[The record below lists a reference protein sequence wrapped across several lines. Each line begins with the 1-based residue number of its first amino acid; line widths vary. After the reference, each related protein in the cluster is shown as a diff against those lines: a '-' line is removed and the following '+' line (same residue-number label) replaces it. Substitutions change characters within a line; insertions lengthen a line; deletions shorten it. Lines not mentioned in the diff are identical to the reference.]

1 MFLGTESCQELHFF
15 RVFIHICSPGLN
27 TGIMFHARCDN
38 EDGVPDWP
46 PAEVIPSAA
55 PSELILDQQLPV
67 RTLCYVLT
75 GCGSSA
81 TNVVAHKGSR
91 TPNRITWG
99 PPDPFLQTRNCRS
112 TSTKFSMA
120 GHSAKVESLNRACQ
134 SPQPGYP
141 QPHTGGFI
149 DVWTGLDIHAPDNAL
164 S

>member
-1 MFLGTESCQELHFF
+1 
-15 RVFIHICSPGLN
+15 
-27 TGIMFHARCDN
+27 MFHARCDN

-99 PPDPFLQTRNCRS
+99 PPDPFLRAPSFLWLATARKS
-112 TSTKFSMA
+112 KVSIGPTKA
-120 GHSAKVESLNRACQ
+120 LNRATL
-134 SPQPGYP
+134 SR
-141 QPHTGGFI
+141 
-149 DVWTGLDIHAPDNAL
+149 AL
-164 S
+164 EDS

>member
-1 MFLGTESCQELHFF
+1 MRAELDVLGDRALPGITFLFEYSFTS
-15 RVFIHICSPGLN
+15 VSPGLN

-81 TNVVAHKGSR
+81 TNVVAHKGSQA
-91 TPNRITWG
+91 PE
-99 PPDPFLQTRNCRS
+99 L
-112 TSTKFSMA
+112 TKE
-120 GHSAKVESLNRACQ
+120 GK
-134 SPQPGYP
+134 
-141 QPHTGGFI
+141 
-149 DVWTGLDIHAPDNAL
+149 
-164 S
+164 

>member
-1 MFLGTESCQELHFF
+1 MYNFF
-15 RVFIHICSPGLN
+15 EYSFTSVSPGLN
-27 TGIMFHARCDN
+27 TGNMFHRRCDN
-38 EDGVPDWP
+38 EDGVPGWP

-55 PSELILDQQLPV
+55 LSGLILDQQLPV

-99 PPDPFLQTRNCRS
+99 PPDPFLQTRNCPS

-120 GHSAKVESLNRACQ
+120 GHSTKVESLIRAYQ

-141 QPHTGGFI
+141 EPRSGGFI
-149 DVWTGLDIHAPDNAL
+149 NVWAGLDIHAPDNAL